1 MSAEHVPADGDRH
14 GRPPELGRVAPSPL
28 EQDAR
33 PGFEGPTGRQGG
45 PRLNLLTRAG
55 AIGQQARV
63 LGLQRTVGN
72 QVVRR
77 LLTQR
82 YEAYEHATEGDKAKG
97 SMTVRVG
104 ADQMLVAGTFPGDV
118 PLTSGEVNAM
128 ADLYGSPEELANAQR
143 DEIIKVLALIRRQQA
158 DPTSVKESEWDDAT
172 GGRYSKL
179 NLRNSAHFGASNA
192 ALVPPQA
199 GSQDNRQAFQDN
211 YNKAIVYAQDAFHH
225 IGLPDEE
232 RKQKMLNLSAVAAG
246 FAEHYIMDAF
256 SAGHLFNKDDF
267 IAQLRG
273 NLDKLSQAQ
282 LDQLFGTVAKR
293 ILAVP
298 ANKALLGQ
306 YEPADRPELANVGG
320 VSIPMPFRPNF
331 DKEAV
336 FTGLLSNLYQ
346 DPEGRLAVYSALV
359 KVVHDRLDT
368 NKADDKGDIGV
379 PVENDEAQWIL
390 TGDKTLYK
398 SADKTT
404 QTMID
409 KAIEQSRTSLEPYR
423 KGPVKDG
430 ANDGPA
436 KVMKYFPRPTADTAK
451 MINQLIAKVT
461 DPNGGMIDA
470 LVDVL
475 NAELPSILAGLKRMG
490 KIREA

>member
-1 MSAEHVPADGDRH
+1 M
-14 GRPPELGRVAPSPL
+14 
-28 EQDAR
+28 
-33 PGFEGPTGRQGG
+33 QGH
-45 PRLNLLTRAG
+45 PHLKLNAG
-55 AIGQQARV
+55 AGALAQQADV
-63 LGLQRTVGN
+63 LRLQRAVGN

-77 LLTQR
+77 MLTQR

-97 SMTVRVG
+97 SMTVTLGQDQLPGGTRVG
-104 ADQMLVAGTFPGDV
+104 GVQ
-118 PLTSGEVNAM
+118 LTSGELNAM
-128 ADLYGSPEELANAQR
+128 ADLYGSPEELAHASPQ
-143 DEIIKVLALIRRQQA
+143 ELAKVAVLIRRQQA
-158 DPTSVKESEWDDAT
+158 DPNSVKESEWDDAT
-172 GGRYSKL
+172 GGRYTQL
-179 NLRNSAHFGASNA
+179 NLKNSAHFGASNA

-199 GSQDNRQAFQDN
+199 GSQDNRQAFQQN
-211 YNKAIVYAQDAFHH
+211 YNKAIVYAQDAFHN
-225 IGLPDEE
+225 IGLPDED
-232 RKQKMLNLSAVAAG
+232 RKQQLLNLSAVAAA

-267 IAQLRG
+267 IGQLRG

-293 ILAVP
+293 VLAVP
-298 ANKALLGQ
+298 ANQALLGQ

-320 VSIPMPFRPNF
+320 VSIQMPFRPNF
-331 DKEAV
+331 DKVSV

-346 DPEGRLAVYSALV
+346 DPTGRQAVYSALV

-379 PVENDEAQWIL
+379 PVENDEAQWVL

-430 ANDGPA
+430 ATDGPA
-436 KVMKYFPRPTADTAK
+436 KVMKYFPRPTADTTK
-451 MINQLIAKVT
+451 MINQLIAKVV

-470 LVDVL
+470 LVDML
-475 NAELPSILAGLKRMG
+475 QAELPSILDGLVRMG
-490 KIREA
+490 KIRKA